1 MEELRRLAG
10 VKVPDQGPETA
21 DTTATKV
28 SASKASVAKP
38 QTAPPPPPLEGFSA
52 ICKAGGRSVPPKGPV
67 PAAPPVG
74 FLDVHKA
81 VSKEPSAKVAASP
94 IFLAA
99 TQSESTKVWP

>member
-10 VKVPDQGPETA
+10 VKVPDQGSETA
-21 DTTATKV
+21 DATATKV

-38 QTAPPPPPLEGFSA
+38 QTAPPPRPLEA
-52 ICKAGGRSVPPKGPV
+52 
-67 PAAPPVG
+67 PVG

-99 TQSESTKVWP
+99 TQGESTKVWP